1 MIIVRLK
8 RQSVGDKLSYAIVV
22 TSNQFSPNSGKF
34 LEKLGYYKPLVD
46 LWSNKYLFID
56 FDRLK
61 FWLAHGASVRINL
74 FVLIRPILGYYYW
87 QSIQTSLIKKIKN

>member
-22 TSNQFSPNSGKF
+22 TSIQFSPNSGKF

-46 LWSNKYLFID
+46 L
-56 FDRLK
+56 
-61 FWLAHGASVRINL
+61 
-74 FVLIRPILGYYYW
+74 
-87 QSIQTSLIKKIKN
+87 